1 MDSAKST
8 RQCLQKISGVAG
20 LYKHQASG
28 IYHLQLTS
36 KQRKV
41 RKSLK
46 TTDRKTAERKLAVY
60 KGHLAKTDPK
70 KGSVTLGSL
79 VQSYLETLGAKSVS
93 TFRNQKSLLIRLT
106 DTWPHGSN
114 HKVTSITGGDG
125 YMALQPVL

>member
-8 RQCLQKISGVAG
+8 RQRLQKISGVAG
-20 LYKHQASG
+20 LYKHEVSG

-60 KGHLAKTDPK
+60 KTQLAKTDPK
-70 KGSVTLGSL
+70 KGSV
-79 VQSYLETLGAKSVS
+79 
-93 TFRNQKSLLIRLT
+93 LLAVL
-106 DTWPHGSN
+106 S
-114 HKVTSITGGDG
+114 KATSK
-125 YMALQPVL
+125 P